1 MYLKRGPIMLAA
13 SGAIALIIFSML
25 GYYSLHF
32 VNVIQN
38 EGKYIIEPHDSINMR
53 QNINNTQGIGMYVVD
68 FAEFGGQA
76 SVIIMDYT
84 GKIIIDKNL
93 HPPITIETF
102 NVEVPGLYNLT
113 LSNPT
118 DRAIEVAM
126 IFGDWEYV
134 LGRKNLFSAMTVLI
148 FVFLLVICIAVAIAG
163 TIITILDRRR
173 VKRMKQLGDTS
184 DLI

>member
-38 EGKYIIEPHDSINMR
+38 EGKSIIEPHGSINMR
-53 QNINNTQGIGMYVVD
+53 QKINNTQGIGMYVVA

-76 SVIIMDYT
+76 SVIIMDHT
-84 GKIIIDKNL
+84 GKIIVDKNL
-93 HPPITIETF
+93 NPPITIEPF
-102 NVEVPGLYNLT
+102 DAEVPGLYNMT
-113 LSNPT
+113 LLNPT
-118 DRAIEVAM
+118 DRVLEAAM
-126 IFGDWEYV
+126 SFGDWEHV
-134 LGRKNLFSAMTVLI
+134 LSRKNLFSPMTVLI
-148 FVFLLVICIAVAIAG
+148 FVFLLGIGIALAIAG
-163 TIITILDRRR
+163 AIITVLDRSRI
-173 VKRMKQLGDTS
+173 KRMKQFGDTS